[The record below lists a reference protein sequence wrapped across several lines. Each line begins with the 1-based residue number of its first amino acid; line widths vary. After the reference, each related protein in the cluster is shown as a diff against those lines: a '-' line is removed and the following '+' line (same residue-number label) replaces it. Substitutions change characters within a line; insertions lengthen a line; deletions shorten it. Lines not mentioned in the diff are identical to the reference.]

1 MTRTQ
6 LTRGAAI
13 AAMLLLA
20 VFAIPSSVQVDR
32 TAEHGTFLTLS
43 DRIDWELGEIAKVT
57 CRLGG
62 PCTPPG
68 VEKTPAMSEM
78 RSG

>member
-1 MTRTQ
+1 MRKNANW
-6 LTRGAAI
+6 LI
-13 AAMLLLA
+13 AAAALLA
-20 VFAIPSSVQVDR
+20 VLAATSSIPVDR

-43 DRIDWELGEIAKVT
+43 DRIDWELSEIAKVT

-62 PCTPPG
+62 SCVPPG